1 MTFEHHVLRFRHVNN
16 FSSSNLRMKATVCSA
31 TTHGALSDD
40 TKVEALSKME
50 MSVARSITVSKSW

>member
-1 MTFEHHVLRFRHVNN
+1 
-16 FSSSNLRMKATVCSA
+16 MKATVCFA

-40 TKVEALSKME
+40 TDVEALSKME